1 MMLMQVLAWI
11 ANTVGW
17 SRPSVEG
24 RDELSVLA
32 SLPPDLAAI
41 CVRYLDT
48 GWRVLQTKTFQE
60 FVLSPNLWRLTSRGF
75 ECHNQGNPWTF
86 GLWADGSTLPW
97 HSVTTPKFVTHVIQ
111 AGAVLR
117 ERGISLDCVGEES
130 PVVCWAFGGELVGV
144 KYGSRL
150 RIFVIKQHTHKSIW
164 LNVGSKYPHPVL
176 SPNKNTLLLLQE
188 GPGELNVDGTAVE
201 GSVLFLDT
209 GEVRSVAYLEQFLA
223 EHLEV
228 EKVALY
234 DWMLDDTAVWV
245 ACRLGAGRFA
255 VVLLEGPGFD
265 PGVSRASIEA
275 FCPARAANELVKS

>member
-24 RDELSVLA
+24 RDELSFLA
-32 SLPPDLAAI
+32 SLPLDLAAI

-75 ECHNQGNPWTF
+75 ECHNQGSPWTF
-86 GLWADGSTLPW
+86 GLWADASTLPW
-97 HSVTTPKFVTHVIQ
+97 HSVTTPKFVTHVTQ
-111 AGAVLR
+111 AAAVLR
-117 ERGISLDCVGEES
+117 ARGISLDCVGEES

-164 LNVGSKYPHPVL
+164 LNVGSKFPHPVL

-223 EHLEV
+223 EHLEAQ
-228 EKVALY
+228 KVVLY

-245 ACRLGAGRFA
+245 ACRLGADRFA
-255 VVLLEGPGFD
+255 VVLLD
-265 PGVSRASIEA
+265 TVQ
-275 FCPARAANELVKS
+275 